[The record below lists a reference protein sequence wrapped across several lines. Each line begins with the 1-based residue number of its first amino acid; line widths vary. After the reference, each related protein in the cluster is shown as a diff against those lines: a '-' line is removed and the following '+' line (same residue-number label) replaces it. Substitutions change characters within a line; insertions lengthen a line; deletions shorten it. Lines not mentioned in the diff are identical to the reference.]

1 MAYRLGV
8 DIGGTFTDFA
18 LVDDEAGRVSIHKLL
33 TTPRDPSEAVLR
45 GADELLARVGVPWNA
60 VNAIVHGTTLV
71 TNAVIERK
79 GAVTGMLVT
88 QGFRDVLDIALERR
102 YDLFDLRLKLA
113 PAIVPRRLRREV
125 DERLKYTGEVAQAL
139 DPDQA
144 VAAAR
149 DLVER
154 HDVKALAICFLH
166 SYANPAHEQAAGDA
180 VARAFPDLYVTT
192 SADVLPF
199 MREYERWCTAAVN
212 AYAQPMTDRYLG
224 RLEDSL
230 AQRGFRGAFLVMT
243 SSGGTLT
250 GGLARR
256 YPVRLIESG
265 PAAGALMSSY
275 VGQQAGALNL
285 LSFDMGGT
293 TAKGA
298 LVRNGRPLK
307 KFEMEVARVHNF
319 KQGSGLPLRIPVI
332 DMIEIGAG
340 GGSIAEV
347 DERGLFKV
355 GPESAGAEPGPA
367 CYGRGGTRPT
377 LTDANLLLGCLDA
390 GFFLGGQ
397 MQLDPSAAEQAM
409 MEGVARPLKLSVDRA
424 AWGVHETINEDVAR
438 AFRIHASEV
447 GFDYRKCSMVAF
459 GGSGPVH
466 AMRIARKLR
475 IPEVIFPAGAGVM
488 SAIGMLVTPLS
499 FETLRTHRLGLEEL
513 DPERYLTE
521 LEPLIV
527 QARRFLV
534 EAGERDADVKVQ
546 CRLDMRYRGQGY
558 EIEVTAPDGAD
569 AATVLARLPELF
581 RAAYA
586 EVFSLS
592 HLDAPIEIV
601 NWKVEA
607 TGARPKLAESFR
619 VASGGETGRAAEK
632 GRRPLYLPER
642 GMIECPVYDRYALAP
657 GSRLVG
663 PAIVEENES
672 TCIIGPDDEATVDGR
687 YNLVAKL
694 SYG

>member
-1 MAYRLGV
+1 V

-18 LVDDEAGRVSIHKLL
+18 LIDDRAGDISIHKVL
-33 TTPRDPSEAVLR
+33 TTPRDPSEAVLA
-45 GADELLARVGVPWNA
+45 GADDLLKRKGVGWAEVA
-60 VNAIVHGTTLV
+60 AIVHGTTLV

-79 GAVTGMLVT
+79 GAATGMLVT
-88 QGFRDVLDIALERR
+88 RGFRDVLDIAFERR

-113 PAIVPRRLRREV
+113 PAVVPRRLRREI
-125 DERLKYTGEVAQAL
+125 DERLKYTGEVMQAL
-139 DPDQA
+139 DPNAA

-149 DLVER
+149 ELVEQHGVR
-154 HDVKALAICFLH
+154 ALAICFLH
-166 SYANPAHEQAAGDA
+166 SYANPAHEQAARDA
-180 VARAFPDLYVTT
+180 VAKAFPDLYVSA

-199 MREYERWCTAAVN
+199 MREYERWCTATVN

-224 RLEDSL
+224 RLEGSL
-230 AQRGFRGAFLVMT
+230 AERGFRGAFLVMT

-250 GGLARR
+250 GELARR

-275 VGQQAGALNL
+275 VGQLAGAQNL

-298 LVRNGRPLK
+298 LVRGGRPLK

-340 GGSIAEV
+340 GGSVAEV

-367 CYGRGGTRPT
+367 CYGRGGERPT

-390 GFFLGGQ
+390 SFFLGGH
-397 MQLDPSAAEQAM
+397 MPLDLGAAERAM
-409 MEGVARPLKLSVDRA
+409 TDGVARPLKLTAARA

-499 FETLRTHRLGLEEL
+499 FETLRTHRLSLDEL
-513 DPERYLTE
+513 DPQRYRAE
-521 LEPLIV
+521 IDPLV
-527 QARRFLV
+527 RQARQFLV
-534 EAGERDADVKVQ
+534 DAGEREAEVRVQ
-546 CRLDMRYRGQGY
+546 CRLDMRFRGQGY
-558 EIEVTAPDGAD
+558 EIEVAVPEGLDD
-569 AATVLARLPELF
+569 AAVLDRLPELF

-586 EVFSLS
+586 EVFSFSRLE
-592 HLDAPIEIV
+592 APIEIV

-607 TGARPKLAESFR
+607 TGPRPRLAENFR
-619 VASGGETGRAAEK
+619 IASVASGAPKAEK
-632 GRRPLYLPER
+632 GRRPLYQPEQ
-642 GMIECPVYDRYALAP
+642 GDAAECPVYDRYALAP
-657 GSRLVG
+657 GGRLTG
-663 PAIVEENES
+663 PAVIEENES
-672 TCIIGPDDEATVDGR
+672 TCVIGPGDEVVVDER
-687 YNLVAKL
+687 YNLIARL
-694 SYG
+694 AY